1 MARCGLALAGVVLVV
16 AAWSSSGV
24 TAQTSPELTVI
35 GDSVLTAVQ
44 WNQAPLSILEQG
56 FDVNMQIGVCRTLT
70 GRSCPFNGTRVPTLL
85 DLVHTLGS
93 QLGPN
98 VLVELGYNDAPDTF
112 SQSVEQAIAALLAA
126 GVQRIFWVNMHEHV
140 WHPQYVAMNRVLDEA
155 ARRHPEVTLVDWRTY
170 TRNSWAWFQSD
181 GVHLTYAG
189 AIAMATFLHG
199 SVVEALS
206 PLVAADVDVPTATV
220 GLPYDLTFA
229 AAGGIPPYRWSE
241 SGVRLK
247 GLRLLASGRLY
258 GTPTHPGRVSLEI
271 RVTDS
276 FGSTASRR
284 IVVVVRQPKP

>member
-24 TAQTSPELTVI
+24 TAQTTPELTVI

-126 GVQRIFWVNMHEHV
+126 GVQRIFWVNMH
-140 WHPQYVAMNRVLDEA
+140 
-155 ARRHPEVTLVDWRTY
+155 
-170 TRNSWAWFQSD
+170 
-181 GVHLTYAG
+181 
-189 AIAMATFLHG
+189 
-199 SVVEALS
+199 
-206 PLVAADVDVPTATV
+206 
-220 GLPYDLTFA
+220 
-229 AAGGIPPYRWSE
+229 
-241 SGVRLK
+241 
-247 GLRLLASGRLY
+247 
-258 GTPTHPGRVSLEI
+258 
-271 RVTDS
+271 
-276 FGSTASRR
+276 
-284 IVVVVRQPKP
+284 